1 MYIDDTIEE
10 LYWASAWCRAN
21 VGTSG
26 GTTGQCSSDSQTG
39 GTCSPRSGGDKEE
52 TLQTLASRP
61 KPPNSSLRPRH
72 EPPHPPRRGA
82 AHALLV
88 SRGHEVEEKVISI
101 NSILPI
107 IYFIYP
113 LLSIIIIIIIYAIM
127 RHICRSARAGR
138 QSGRT
143 TVISCRVFRKGVC
156 KKTTRN

>member
-1 MYIDDTIEE
+1 MTQLRSCTEHQRDAGPMLGPETGPRGSVAPT
-10 LYWASAWCRAN
+10 LRPAARAHRAP
-21 VGTSG
+21 VETRR
-26 GTTGQCSSDSQTG
+26 TLSSIYN
-39 GTCSPRSGGDKEE
+39 
-52 TLQTLASRP
+52 SRP
-61 KPPNSSLRPRH
+61 KPPNPSLRPRH
-72 EPPHPPRRGA
+72 EPTHPPRRGA

-113 LLSIIIIIIIYAIM
+113 LLSIIIIYAIM